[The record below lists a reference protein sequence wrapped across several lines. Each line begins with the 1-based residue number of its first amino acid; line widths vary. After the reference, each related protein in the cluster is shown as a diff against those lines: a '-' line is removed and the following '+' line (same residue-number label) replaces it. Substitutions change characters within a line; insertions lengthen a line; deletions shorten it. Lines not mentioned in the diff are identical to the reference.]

1 MPTKR
6 RRLQVFNQKALN
18 AYKTVE
24 KTTVSG
30 RETEARVLTEG
41 AIKLRNCQQQWQD
54 ANRSELLDEAL
65 RYNQRIWTIFQ
76 AELAKE
82 DNPLPESIKLDIF
95 RLSRF
100 VDKRIFE
107 VMGSPSPEKLD
118 ILIKINENIAAGLR
132 GQ

>member
-1 MPTKR
+1 MKR
-6 RRLQVFNQKALN
+6 RQSPVHYNKALN

-41 AIKLRNCQQQWQD
+41 ASKLRNCQKKWTD
-54 ANRSELLDEAL
+54 VNRRELLDEAL

-76 AELAKE
+76 AEIAKE
-82 DNPLPESIKLDIF
+82 DNPLPHAIKLDIF

-107 VMGSPSPEKLD
+107 VLGSPAPEKLD